1 MALIRTDL
9 ALEATEDYLCTHDGE
24 TAPLP
29 GIRTKQKQV
38 GEITLTHVHILD
50 DEAAQALGRAR
61 GHYITLEYPAVC
73 ASVDTAD
80 DVTHALAQALGDLL
94 PKEGPVL
101 VVGLGNDEMTPDALG
116 PRAARRVLATRH
128 IPEQLARQTGLE
140 GLRSVCVLAPGVLGQ
155 TGMET
160 LEITSAITQGL
171 KPAAVLVIDALAARS
186 VRRLGR
192 TIQLADCGL
201 SPGSGVRNAR
211 QPLNQETL
219 GVPVISLGIPTV
231 VDAATLISDFM
242 EMEDSQQARGEIP
255 ARAHEMV
262 VTPRDIDALIERAST
277 QISLAVNA
285 ALQPKL
291 SMEDLSYLVS

>member
-1 MALIRTDL
+1 MSLIRTDL
-9 ALEATEDYLCTHDGE
+9 ALEAREDYISEHSGGE
-24 TAPLP
+24 ALK
-29 GIRTKQKQV
+29 GVRTKQTKT

-50 DEAAQALGRAR
+50 ENAAREIGRPR
-61 GHYITLEYPAVC
+61 GHYITLEYPAVSG
-73 ASVDTAD
+73 SVDTAD
-80 DVTHALAQALGDLL
+80 DVTHALARALSELIPHDGS
-94 PKEGPVL
+94 VL

-116 PRAARRVLATRH
+116 PRAVRRVLATRH
-128 IPEQLARQTGLE
+128 IPQQLAKQTGID
-140 GLRSVCVLAPGVLGQ
+140 GLRPVCAIAPGVLGQ

-160 LEITSAITQGL
+160 GEIVAAIVRAMSPQS
-171 KPAAVLVIDALAARS
+171 VIVIDALAARS
-186 VRRLGR
+186 VERLGR

-211 QPLNQETL
+211 APLNRETL
-219 GVPVISLGIPTV
+219 GVPVVSLGVPTV
-231 VDAATLISDFM
+231 VDAATLIGDFM
-242 EMEDSQQARGEIP
+242 GMEQSPRVRRQSIP
-255 ARAHEMV
+255 THAHEMV